1 MTPSSS
7 RRALVG
13 AIAVGGSATALLAT
27 AAPASAHAG
36 HSSGGVVDDARH
48 LVFGIEHAP
57 VAVALVVAVIVLIAL
72 GAVSA
77 LAGSGRLTGRVPDAL
92 TSAAARTGIG
102 VGLAAAGAGLL
113 ALS

>member
-1 MTPSSS
+1 
-7 RRALVG
+7 
-13 AIAVGGSATALLAT
+13 
-27 AAPASAHAG
+27 
-36 HSSGGVVDDARH
+36 
-48 LVFGIEHAP
+48 
-57 VAVALVVAVIVLIAL
+57 VVAVIVLIAL

-102 VGLAAAGAGLL
+102 VGLAGAGAGLL